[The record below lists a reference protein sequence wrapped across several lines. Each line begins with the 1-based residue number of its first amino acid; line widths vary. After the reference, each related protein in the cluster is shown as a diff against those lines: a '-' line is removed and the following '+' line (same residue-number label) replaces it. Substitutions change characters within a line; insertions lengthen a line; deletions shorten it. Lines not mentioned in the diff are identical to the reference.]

1 MTVPTRAFT
10 GRLGRAIA
18 NEYAVAAAA
27 ADAPRPVPYPVQR
40 GLVRPMVD
48 AATAA
53 GDPRRM
59 QMWAGQ
65 SAGMAKAMP
74 AGDLVREIWRDASA
88 LVGER

>member
-1 MTVPTRAFT
+1 
-10 GRLGRAIA
+10 
-18 NEYAVAAAA
+18 
-27 ADAPRPVPYPVQR
+27 
-40 GLVRPMVD
+40 MVD